1 MVVLKWYLCCVVVR
15 NGFLWYTVNMKK
27 ASGSLL
33 LLLTALIWGTAFVAQ
48 RSGMDYVGPF
58 TFQTIRGFWGG
69 LAVLPVVIWQKR
81 CQGAGFAMPS
91 LKACLM
97 CGLVLTLGSTTQQI
111 GLVSTSASKAGFIG
125 ALYVV
130 FVPLIGLCLGKRAA
144 RKIWLSVLLSV
155 VGMFFISGVGM
166 GRLTVQVGDIW
177 LLISAVFYALHI
189 LVVAHYAPKVNGAAL
204 SFAQFLVMAVLT
216 FLPAV
221 ILEKPTLSG
230 ILDAKWA
237 LLYTGVL
244 SSGVAYTL
252 QIIGQSRVPSAVASL
267 LMSLE
272 SVFSLIAGMMI
283 LGERLLPA
291 EWVGCALVL
300 LSVVISQLPE
310 RRN

>member
-1 MVVLKWYLCCVVVR
+1 
-15 NGFLWYTVNMKK
+15 
-27 ASGSLL
+27 
-33 LLLTALIWGTAFVAQ
+33 
-48 RSGMDYVGPF
+48 
-58 TFQTIRGFWGG
+58 
-69 LAVLPVVIWQKR
+69 
-81 CQGAGFAMPS
+81 MPS

-252 QIIGQSRVPSAVASL
+252 QIIGQKRTNPVLASL

-272 SVFSLIAGMMI
+272 SVFAVLFGAMLLNQIPSAREIGGCVLMFAAII
-283 LGERLLPA
+283 LAQVLPTEKKEKTEA
-291 EWVGCALVL
+291 
-300 LSVVISQLPE
+300 
-310 RRN
+310 